1 MFAPGFHRQ
10 WGAASVQCWYRSD
23 AFSFQIGVSGR
34 RRTSLTAERSISEWV
49 EHCLHCDLGLAIRP
63 KPDYLTF
70 VLPDEAAMSAKQKLT
85 TTVSTKGQVILPKV
99 IREQRHWLAGTELVV
114 EDTLE
119 GVLLKA
125 KPAFAPTRPKD
136 VFGSLPYKGSAK
148 SIADMEA
155 GIVAEAKRRHARN
168 RY

>member
-1 MFAPGFHRQ
+1 
-10 WGAASVQCWYRSD
+10 VEL
-23 AFSFQIGVSGR
+23 SG
-34 RRTSLTAERSISEWV
+34 WV
-49 EHCLHCDLGLAIRP
+49 ERLFRRSPQSDGGSDTHHLASGMDGLAIRARL
-63 KPDYLTF
+63 DYLTF

-85 TTVSTKGQVILPKV
+85 TTVSTKGQVILPKA
-99 IREQRHWLAGTELVV
+99 IRERRRWPAGTELTV
-114 EDTLE
+114 EDTIE

-136 VFGSLPYKGSAK
+136 VFGSLPYKGPVK

-155 GIVAEAKRRHARN
+155 GIAAEAKRRHARN

>member
-1 MFAPGFHRQ
+1 
-10 WGAASVQCWYRSD
+10 
-23 AFSFQIGVSGR
+23 
-34 RRTSLTAERSISEWV
+34 
-49 EHCLHCDLGLAIRP
+49 
-63 KPDYLTF
+63 
-70 VLPDEAAMSAKQKLT
+70 MSAKQKLT

-99 IREQRHWLAGTELVV
+99 IREQRHWPAGTELVV
-114 EDTLE
+114 EDTPE

-136 VFGSLPYKGSAK
+136 VFGSLPYKGPAK

-155 GIVAEAKRRHARN
+155 GIASEAKRRHARN